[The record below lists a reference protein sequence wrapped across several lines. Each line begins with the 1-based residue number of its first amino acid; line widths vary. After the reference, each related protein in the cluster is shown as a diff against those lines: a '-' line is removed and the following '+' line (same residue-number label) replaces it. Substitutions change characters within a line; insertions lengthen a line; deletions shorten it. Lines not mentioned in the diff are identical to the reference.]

1 MASSRTHAEVKCEG
15 KIKKKKNGLKK
26 TFALHLITESVEE
39 RQRKKPKIKLMKKH
53 LADNWKNFFLK
64 QK

>member
-15 KIKKKKNGLKK
+15 KIKKNGLKK
-26 TFALHLITESVEE
+26 TFALYLITESVEE